1 MSAQACL
8 GWQPQ
13 GGGEGKGGGGL
24 RLEGGKRPLA
34 IRQLV
39 LIIRQ
44 LKHHLPC
51 QRTLADRGRLLRRL
65 ALGYPPKSKSESQAR
80 VTCATHT
87 RARAHTVLG
96 CTAQRFVC
104 VVCARARACVRAAF
118 MPPTHAACRSAACA
132 SDSLGPSPRAVR
144 HKAKAANTTIG
155 RPTGRC
161 GTSARAA
168 WQSVLAR
175 LGSLVRPCWRRRA

>member
-1 MSAQACL
+1 MSARACL

-13 GGGEGKGGGGL
+13 AGGEGKGGRGASPGG
-24 RLEGGKRPLA
+24 
-34 IRQLV
+34 RQTAS
-39 LIIRQ
+39 RHSAAGT
-44 LKHHLPC
+44 HHTAAQASPAMS
-51 QRTLADRGRLLRRL
+51 TYVGRSWQTAAAARI
-65 ALGYPPKSKSESQAR
+65 GVPPKSQSESQAR

-87 RARAHTVLG
+87 RERAHTVLG
-96 CTAQRFVC
+96 CTAQRFAC

-155 RPTGRC
+155 RPTGDAI
-161 GTSARAA
+161 ARA
-168 WQSVLAR
+168 LP
-175 LGSLVRPCWRRRA
+175 GRAYLHALEAS